1 MTKDLKNTLTNILGI
16 VLVVLGAGNAYLQ
29 SIEGDVDLMQLG
41 IAIVAAVIAYV
52 TGKDKNVKAKIQP

>member
-52 TGKDKNVKAKIQP
+52 TGKDKNVKAKVQF